1 MLKFRH
7 LVLAA
12 TVVGAAACAEQEDQ
26 TLPFDPATTN
36 SAQGNVAGTGGTVT
50 LASGAEVSFPAGAL
64 SGSAQISISRVANP
78 TLPAIIGTPLGTQS
92 IQIGAAGGAS
102 LVNPAQ
108 LTLLASEVQSNPNGW
123 LADFAITNASGTE
136 IASDVGVDLSNGRI
150 IGNIP
155 AFGTITPVIP
165 PASELVPVGNG
176 IPAASI
182 AGDGAV
188 AELFTGPV
196 RTISQDCRARAA
208 TNNTTPACTG
218 FTAFASGS
226 LLNQV
231 GEARLAR
238 PRIQGT
244 ITLTGDPRV
253 APGATATGSITIRAV
268 VRVRQA
274 GTTAGG
280 VGARIPIEVSLSAN
294 ANSRVT
300 QAAQTNALTLNN
312 FTVTAARPAFATA
325 PVTFQ
330 ITPTSATSGAF
341 VFNGTV
347 NLGNNTTGQIQARF
361 PFTIGY

>member
-1 MLKFRH
+1 MLKYRG
-7 LVLAA
+7 LAI
-12 TVVGAAACAEQEDQ
+12 AAAVLGVAACSEQEDQ

-36 SAQGNVAGTGGTVT
+36 SAQGTVAASGGVVT
-50 LASGAEVSFPAGAL
+50 LASGAEVSFPNGAL
-64 SGSAQISISRVANP
+64 SGSSQITIGRVANP
-78 TLPAIIGTPLGTQS
+78 TLPSIIGTPIGSQS

-108 LTLLASEVQSNPNGW
+108 LTLLASQVQSDANGW

-165 PASELVPVGNG
+165 PASELVTVGTL
-176 IPAASI
+176 PSASV
-182 AGDGAV
+182 GGEGVV
-188 AELFTGPV
+188 ADLFTGPV
-196 RTISQDCRARAA
+196 RTISQDCRARASA
-208 TNNTTPACTG
+208 GNTIPACTG
-218 FTAFASGS
+218 FSANASGS

-253 APGATATGSITIRAV
+253 APGATASGSITIRAV

-274 GTTAGG
+274 GSTAGG

-300 QAAQTNALTLNN
+300 QAAQTNNLTLSN

-325 PVTFQ
+325 PVTFT
-330 ITPTSATSGAF
+330 IVPTSATAGAF